1 MLRTDGGGGC
11 SSNRKRKCVYGRKSE
26 SWHPKAPSIGMKGH
40 AKVIIW
46 QTRATTQATKGTP
59 GPTVTGHDAA
69 EHSAR
74 MANLERGSSA
84 VECRTRNRESPGS
97 NPRCYR
103 FEVWAFS
110 FTSRR
115 LSRPSCINEY
125 LAIDSGGHVSE

>member
-1 MLRTDGGGGC
+1 M
-11 SSNRKRKCVYGRKSE
+11 CVWAKFRE
-26 SWHPKAPSIGMKGH
+26 LAPKAPSIGMKGH

-59 GPTVTGHDAA
+59 GPTVTGHGAA

-115 LSRPSCINEY
+115 LSRLSCINEY
-125 LAIDSGGHVSE
+125 LAIDSGGNVSE